1 MSKTKRDLLLATT
14 RMIAEYSK
22 PSGAPALGLTLPE
35 GLLNA
40 PRLNETISDE
50 DYAWEIAKI
59 GAMLPDILWRSA
71 LLTASVLSIRSLFF
85 QCLHHR
91 LPQLAAL

>member
-59 GAMLPDILWRSA
+59 GAMLPDICA
-71 LLTASVLSIRSLFF
+71 YLS
-85 QCLHHR
+85 QHR
-91 LPQLAAL
+91 ISPENLRRFEEGRN